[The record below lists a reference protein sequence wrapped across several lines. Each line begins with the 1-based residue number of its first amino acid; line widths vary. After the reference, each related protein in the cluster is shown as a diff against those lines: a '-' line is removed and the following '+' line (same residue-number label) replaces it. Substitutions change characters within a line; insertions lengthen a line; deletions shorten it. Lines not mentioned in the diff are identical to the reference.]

1 MPTDIE
7 LLNKPLAELLAERI
21 EYFTRELATAKAQL
35 AMISDPIA
43 STIAAAK
50 EADKQKLP
58 SNAEMIE
65 MIKIVLKENEGKWI
79 KTSTV
84 VNRFYA
90 DQIQNKEDR
99 EFKQTITRRFSGA
112 FAALKESGT
121 IESKKVPGERGD
133 MYMSSEDFILQ

>member
-50 EADKQKLP
+50 EADKHT
-58 SNAEMIE
+58 E
-65 MIKIVLKENEGKWI
+65 
-79 KTSTV
+79 
-84 VNRFYA
+84 
-90 DQIQNKEDR
+90 
-99 EFKQTITRRFSGA
+99 
-112 FAALKESGT
+112 
-121 IESKKVPGERGD
+121 
-133 MYMSSEDFILQ
+133 